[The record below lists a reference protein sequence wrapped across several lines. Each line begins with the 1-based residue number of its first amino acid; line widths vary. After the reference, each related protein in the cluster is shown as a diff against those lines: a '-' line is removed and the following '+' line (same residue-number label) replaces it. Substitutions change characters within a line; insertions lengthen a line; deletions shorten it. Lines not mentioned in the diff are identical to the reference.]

1 MARERGLEFKVG
13 LLIIAA
19 VVILAAFVF
28 VLGNFSLGKGFT
40 VHVDYDYS
48 GNLQEG
54 APVKVA
60 GIKVGKV
67 QAVRFLGGK
76 LDDKTGRRVQV
87 RVDAWIENRAR
98 DSIRQ
103 DAEFFINTAGVLGE
117 QYVEIVPGD
126 DWDQPPIAP
135 GAIVVGVNP
144 PRTDLVVARLYE
156 LLDIVSAVL
165 REDRDKI
172 TGILRNGA
180 GAVDEVNRILTENR
194 EHIGEMIVAVTDLAH
209 GTKDTLDKVN
219 RGLDPGAVAAILRDT
234 DKLLVTADRSLDG
247 LTPTAQ
253 AFLQDATRVT
263 GLVTE
268 PRIERAL
275 GAVDRAAGAAEQAE
289 DLMLNANG
297 LLKDLRAGKGT
308 ARVSF
313 KFVYTVREDL
323 EEQAFEQIK
332 ENWDKAKDHV
342 IVILKSRTLEELQS
356 EVGMQLL
363 KHDLMQDL
371 DATLFPDVGH
381 GKPAEVSDLFWD
393 DLLFQ

>member
-1 MARERGLEFKVG
+1 MRESGIEYKVG
-13 LLIIAA
+13 LLIATSA
-19 VVILAAFVF
+19 VLFAGFIFL
-28 VLGNFSLGKGFT
+28 LGNCSLRGGYT
-40 VHVDYDYS
+40 VYVDYDFS
-48 GNLQEG
+48 GNVQEG
-54 APVKVA
+54 APVKVS
-60 GIKVGKV
+60 GIKVGRV
-67 QAVRFLGGK
+67 ENVAFLGGEI
-76 LDDKTGRRVQV
+76 DKATGRRVQV
-87 RVDAWIENRAR
+87 RVELWIENRAKN
-98 DSIRQ
+98 SVRQ

-308 ARVSF
+308 AGALLSRSE
-313 KFVYTVREDL
+313 VYTDLRELIRDL
-323 EEQAFEQIK
+323 RRHPWKVFWK
-332 ENWDKAKDHV
+332 E
-342 IVILKSRTLEELQS
+342 
-356 EVGMQLL
+356 
-363 KHDLMQDL
+363 
-371 DATLFPDVGH
+371 
-381 GKPAEVSDLFWD
+381 
-393 DLLFQ
+393 